1 MKLADLDYPLTPD
14 ALHHFKITK
23 KYGMVEAGM
32 KTNVPNIL
40 ELIQCCLND
49 LRVKNCV
56 EFAFNKIEY
65 RYHIME
71 DEHEWTVSLIGF
83 MPLN

>member
-1 MKLADLDYPLTPD
+1 MKLADLDYPLTPE
-14 ALHHFKITK
+14 ALHHFKMMN

-40 ELIQCCLND
+40 ELIHCCLNE
-49 LRVKNCV
+49 LEIKNCV
-56 EFAFNKIEY
+56 EFTFNKIA
-65 RYHIME
+65 YHYKIME
-71 DEHEWTVSLIGF
+71 DEHEWSVSLIGF